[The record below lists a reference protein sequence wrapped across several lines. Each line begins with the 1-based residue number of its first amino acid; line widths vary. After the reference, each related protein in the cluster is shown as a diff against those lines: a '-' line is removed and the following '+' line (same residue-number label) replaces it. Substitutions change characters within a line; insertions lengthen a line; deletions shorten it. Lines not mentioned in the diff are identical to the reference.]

1 MILADSESGIGRTI
15 DAIRTGLTRSLRQ
28 ACVVLVGL
36 AVLSACG
43 DPAPTTS
50 PSTVTSSPSAP
61 PSFIAVPRIS
71 GQPTPEVRGEIVA
84 ATTVTQTSEATPP
97 SPTVDAPPVSPPSV
111 PTSAAPPAYAVA
123 PAPIPAERIN
133 LLVLGVDQPESFIGN
148 TDVIMIVS
156 IDPSTDTIFVLSLPR
171 DLCLGACDGHS
182 SRINEVYKRHGIDAL
197 KQSLHYVTGLDI
209 DHWMLVNFHGV
220 EAIINQLGGVRVWSN
235 REFDER
241 FIYLET
247 EEEIRLVLEEGWNTL
262 NGREA
267 VAYGRSRKYDA
278 GGDFARICRQQQV
291 VRGLREQSLSPALI
305 VNLPS
310 LLASLS
316 GAFRT
321 DFPIDSVPALGNL
334 LLNIPQERINSWA
347 VHARGHDLLV
357 PEQGLDGANL
367 LRPDLHAIRD
377 FVQDSLIES
386 TRAHLDDLGNPTF
399 VRDNCEDFFP

>member
-1 MILADSESGIGRTI
+1 MRRADWRGCAGGVWPRAGLGRAPA
-15 DAIRTGLTRSLRQ
+15 DRDVCAIPAAQRHRRA
-28 ACVVLVGL
+28 ACVQPSDARAWRGRCGCGARDPGSRYTAGIAATHAHTNSAPGL
-36 AVLSACG
+36 RRGAG
-43 DPAPTTS
+43 PAP
-50 PSTVTSSPSAP
+50 AD
-61 PSFIAVPRIS
+61 RL
-71 GQPTPEVRGEIVA
+71 
-84 ATTVTQTSEATPP
+84 
-97 SPTVDAPPVSPPSV
+97 
-111 PTSAAPPAYAVA
+111 
-123 PAPIPAERIN
+123 N
-133 LLVLGVDQPESFIGN
+133 LLVLGVDQAESFVGN

-156 IDPSTDTIFVLSLPR
+156 IDQASGTIFVLSLPR

-182 SRINEVYKRHGIDAL
+182 SRINEVYKRQGIEAL
-197 KQSLHYVTGLDI
+197 KQTLRYVTGLRI

-247 EEEIRLVLEEGWNTL
+247 EEEIRLILDEGWNTL

-305 VNLPS
+305 VNAPS
-310 LLASLS
+310 LLASLD
-316 GAFRT
+316 GAFKT
-321 DFPIDSVPALGNL
+321 DFPIASVPALGNL
-334 LLNIPQERINSWA
+334 LLAIPQERINSWA
-347 VHARGHDLLV
+347 VHARGQELMV
-357 PEQGLDGANL
+357 WEQGLDGANL

-386 TRAHLDDLGNPTF
+386 TRAHLDDQGNPTF
-399 VRDNCEDFFP
+399 VRDNCEDYFP

>member
-1 MILADSESGIGRTI
+1 MALIG
-15 DAIRTGLTRSLRQ
+15 AV
-28 ACVVLVGL
+28 ALV
-36 AVLSACG
+36 ACG
-43 DPAPTTS
+43 DRAPAPQA
-50 PSTVTSSPSAP
+50 PPTVTSAPSAP
-61 PSFIAVPRIS
+61 PS
-71 GQPTPEVRGEIVA
+71 GIVA
-84 ATTVTQTSEATPP
+84 RRAANQPIPEAGGAGGVGGTGAAATPAVQATAEP
-97 SPTVDAPPVSPPSV
+97 RASTPPAPAA
-111 PTSAAPPAYAVA
+111 TSPPAYAVA
-123 PAPIPAERIN
+123 PAPAPAERLN
-133 LLVLGVDQPESFIGN
+133 LLVLGVDQAESFVGN

-156 IDPSTDTIFVLSLPR
+156 IDPASGTIFVLSLPR
-171 DLCLGACDGHS
+171 DLCLGACDGHA
-182 SRINEVYKRHGIDAL
+182 SRINEVYKRRGIEAL
-197 KQSLHYVTGLDI
+197 KQTLRYVTGLHV

-247 EEEIRLVLEEGWNTL
+247 EEEIRLILDEGWNTL

-305 VNLPS
+305 VNAPS

-316 GAFRT
+316 GAFKT
-321 DFPIDSVPALGNL
+321 DFPIESVPALGNL
-334 LLNIPQERINSWA
+334 LLAIPQERINSWA
-347 VHARGHDLLV
+347 VHARGQDLLV
-357 PEQGLDGANL
+357 WEQGLDGANL

-386 TRAHLDDLGNPTF
+386 TRAHLDDQGNPTF
-399 VRDNCEDFFP
+399 VRDNCEDYFP

>member
-1 MILADSESGIGRTI
+1 MAPAT
-15 DAIRTGLTRSLRQ
+15 Q
-28 ACVVLVGL
+28 A
-36 AVLSACG
+36 AETPQA
-43 DPAPTTS
+43 S
-50 PSTVTSSPSAP
+50 PP
-61 PSFIAVPRIS
+61 
-71 GQPTPEVRGEIVA
+71 PTP
-84 ATTVTQTSEATPP
+84 TP
-97 SPTVDAPPVSPPSV
+97 T
-111 PTSAAPPAYAVA
+111 APPAYAVA
-123 PAPIPAERIN
+123 PAPAPADRLN
-133 LLVLGVDQPESFIGN
+133 LLVLGVDQAESFVGN

-156 IDPSTDTIFVLSLPR
+156 IDQASGTIFVLSLPR

-182 SRINEVYKRHGIDAL
+182 SRINEVYKRQGIEAL
-197 KQSLHYVTGLDI
+197 KQTLRYVTGLRI

-247 EEEIRLVLEEGWNTL
+247 EEEIRLILDEGWNTL

-305 VNLPS
+305 VNAPS
-310 LLASLS
+310 LLASLD
-316 GAFRT
+316 GAFKT
-321 DFPIDSVPALGNL
+321 DFPIASVPALGNL
-334 LLNIPQERINSWA
+334 LLAIPQERINSWA
-347 VHARGHDLLV
+347 VHARGQDLMV
-357 PEQGLDGANL
+357 WEQGLDGANL

-386 TRAHLDDLGNPTF
+386 TQAHLDDQGNPTF
-399 VRDNCEDFFP
+399 VRDNCEEYFP